1 MHVSILESLIT
12 GFNRTVVG
20 AISELTKFTD
30 SPAWTKHRID
40 NAMDT
45 WDDHKEDVYDFLDNA
60 GDAISETASTIA
72 ESVGDFLGSLFD

>member
-1 MHVSILESLIT
+1 
-12 GFNRTVVG
+12 
-20 AISELTKFTD
+20 
-30 SPAWTKHRID
+30 
-40 NAMDT
+40 MDT